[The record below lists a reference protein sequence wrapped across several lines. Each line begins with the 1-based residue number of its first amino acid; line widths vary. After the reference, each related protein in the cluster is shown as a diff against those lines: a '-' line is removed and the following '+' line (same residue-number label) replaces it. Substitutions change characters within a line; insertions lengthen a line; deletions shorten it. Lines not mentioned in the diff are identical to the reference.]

1 MHIDDIYVQL
11 YIMKKIIDEED
22 LYMYIY
28 IYIHHITSHL
38 IQQICMYKVQTPYIN
53 LMG

>member
-22 LYMYIY
+22 LYIYIY
-28 IYIHHITSHL
+28 IYTYITL
-38 IQQICMYKVQTPYIN
+38 PAKETA
-53 LMG
+53 